1 MQQTVRFGPQA
12 EQVQGTGCERQGVGA
27 QGRWAS
33 GGRRLG
39 DTWRLGGEHRQVR
52 QRTAKRRVVFG
63 FFFSVVS
70 VVSIVGALQGQ
81 SRTAC
86 LYEGKAYSPGA
97 VANMADQTHMTCALT
112 NGEPHWVRTR
122 LDGGLPA
129 AR

>member
-52 QRTAKRRVVFG
+52 QRTTKRRFVFG
-63 FFFSVVS
+63 FFF
-70 VVSIVGALQGQ
+70 QRGQ
-81 SRTAC
+81 RRQYRWRSAR
-86 LYEGKAYSPGA
+86 PI
-97 VANMADQTHMTCALT
+97 
-112 NGEPHWVRTR
+112 PH
-122 LDGGLPA
+122 GLLI
-129 AR
+129 